1 MLETGLPTL
10 NAPELRLIAEKL
22 HAGVRLT
29 FDDGLRLF
37 QTHDLLGLGQLAN
50 WAREKRHGNQTFFNQ
65 NFHLNATN
73 VCEASCLFCSFA
85 RLEAHMPDAYT
96 MSLDEAFEKVEELAT
111 PHTTE
116 VHIVNGL
123 HPGLP
128 FSYYEE
134 LLKGIKARRP
144 RLHIKAFT
152 AVEIHYFA
160 EKFRMSYS
168 EVLRRLVN
176 AGLDSIPGGGAE
188 VFSDRVRRKVCHD
201 KVDAQG
207 WLEIHRLAHQMG
219 LKSNCTLLYGH
230 IETLEERVD
239 HLLRL
244 RDLQDQTGGF
254 QAFVPLAFHNENNRL
269 SKLPEPDGI
278 DNLKTYAASRL
289 ILDNIPHIKAYWV
302 MVGTKVA
309 QISQHFGVDDIDGT
323 VVDEKIYHMA
333 GSESPM
339 VLAKE
344 QLIRLIEDAGRRP
357 VERDTLYN
365 AVETSPV
372 YSAAT
377 LS

>member
-1 MLETGLPTL
+1 MFEAAVPSV
-10 NAPELRLIAEKL
+10 NSPELRPIAEKVFS
-22 HAGVRLT
+22 GVRLS
-29 FDDGLRLF
+29 FDDGLTLF

-50 WAREKRHGNQTFFNQ
+50 WVREERHGDQTFFNQ

-73 VCEASCLFCSFA
+73 VCEATCLFCSFS
-85 RLEAHMPDAYT
+85 RLEAHMPQAYT
-96 MSLDEAFEKVEELAT
+96 MSLDQAFQKVEELAT
-111 PHTTE
+111 PTTTE

-144 RLHIKAFT
+144 QLHIKAFT

-160 EKFRMSYS
+160 QKFGMNY
-168 EVLRRLVN
+168 ETVLQRLMA
-176 AGLDSIPGGGAE
+176 AGLDSMPGGGAE
-188 VFSDRVRRKVCHD
+188 VFSERVRRKLCND

-207 WLEIHRLAHQMG
+207 WLQVHRTAHRLG
-219 LKSNCTLLYGH
+219 LKSNCTMLYGH

-239 HLLRL
+239 HLMRL
-244 RDLQDQTGGF
+244 RDLQDETQGF
-254 QAFVPLAFHNENNRL
+254 QTFIPLAFHNENNRL
-269 SKLPEPDGI
+269 AKLPEPTGF

-309 QISQHFGVDDIDGT
+309 QISQQFGVDDIDGT

-333 GSESPM
+333 GSDSPM
-339 VLAKE
+339 VLTKA
-344 QLIRLIEDAGRRP
+344 QLIRLIQDAGRRP

-365 AVETSPV
+365 VIGPSLQPA
-372 YSAAT
+372 
-377 LS
+377 